1 MSDAGFAA
9 SVRFRRRS
17 VSSVVSETHTMSDPR
32 IFFAAERT
40 LLAWIRSGIATMGF
54 GFVVARFGLFL
65 RLLAAQRADV
75 EAGSSAF
82 TGFSN
87 CVGVGL
93 ILLGVASMFIA
104 ALQHRSFLVTLPS
117 TDIPPSHRHHFAVV
131 VAYSL
136 GVLGLAL
143 AAYLVL

>member
-1 MSDAGFAA
+1 
-9 SVRFRRRS
+9 
-17 VSSVVSETHTMSDPR
+17 MSDPR

-40 LLAWIRSGIATMGF
+40 LLAWIRSGIAIMGF

-75 EAGSSAF
+75 GAGSSAF

-87 CVGVGL
+87 CVGVAL

-104 ALQHRSFLVTLPS
+104 ALQHRSFLATLPAA
-117 TDIPPSHRHHFAVV
+117 DIPQSHRHHFPVV

-136 GVLGLAL
+136 SVLGLAL
-143 AAYLVL
+143 AVYLVL

>member
-1 MSDAGFAA
+1 MKGN
-9 SVRFRRRS
+9 
-17 VSSVVSETHTMSDPR
+17 THTMLDPR

-40 LLAWIRSGIATMGF
+40 LLAWIRSGIAIMGF

-65 RLLAAQRADV
+65 RLVTAQRADV
-75 EAGSSAF
+75 GAGSSAF

-87 CVGVGL
+87 CVGIAL

-104 ALQHRSFLVTLPS
+104 ALQHRSFLATLPA

-136 GVLGLAL
+136 SVLGLAL